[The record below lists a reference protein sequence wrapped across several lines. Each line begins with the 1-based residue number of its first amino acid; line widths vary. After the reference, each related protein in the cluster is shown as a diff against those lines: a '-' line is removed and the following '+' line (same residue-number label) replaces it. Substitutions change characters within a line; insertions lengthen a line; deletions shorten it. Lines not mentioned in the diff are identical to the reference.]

1 MGLEIYRGRKD
12 YPVKAQLYYPVY
24 SVDKEVIDWQPSEIF
39 IWCREIEAFGTET
52 INNGGRLIKAKKGA
66 LETIYLKEDEITPQ
80 WKIMYND
87 TLYFID
93 RMTQQ
98 DDNIQQVMMRNC
110 IITTR
115 LYLKG

>member
-1 MGLEIYRGRKD
+1 MGIEIYKGRAE
-12 YPVKAQLYYPVY
+12 YPVKCQLYEPVY
-24 SVDKEVIDWQPSEIF
+24 SLDKEVIDWQPSEIF

-52 INNGGRLIKAKKGA
+52 INNGGRLIKTKKGA

-80 WKIMYND
+80 WKIMFND

-98 DDNIQQVMMRNC
+98 DDDIQQVMLKNG
-110 IITTR
+110 IIKTR